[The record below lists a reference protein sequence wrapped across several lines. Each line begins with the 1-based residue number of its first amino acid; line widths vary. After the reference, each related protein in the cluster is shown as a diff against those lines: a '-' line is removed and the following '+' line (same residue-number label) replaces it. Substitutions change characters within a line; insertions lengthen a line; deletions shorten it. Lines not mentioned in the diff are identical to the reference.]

1 MVLSALPHSFGSDR
15 LNGVFNTSHW
25 SRTVTDIFRNRIE
38 AGQLL
43 AKKLMRYANQPNVIV
58 LGLPRGG
65 VPVAFEVAKALHAPL
80 DVFVVRKLGA
90 PGRRELAMGA
100 IATGGVRVLNEEAV
114 RGLGIPME
122 MIDAVTEEE
131 NQELERRELA
141 YRGSYS
147 VPEVRGKT
155 VILIDDGI
163 ATGSTVRAAV
173 CALKAQH
180 PARLIIA
187 VPVAADS
194 AYRELR
200 PEVDEIVALMTPEK
214 FYGVGEWYEDF
225 SQTSDAEVTELLKRA
240 RDRGRSHP
248 ASKA

>member
-1 MVLSALPHSFGSDR
+1 M
-15 LNGVFNTSHW
+15 NG
-25 SRTVTDIFRNRIE
+25 IFRNRIE
-38 AGQLL
+38 AGRLL
-43 AKKLMRYANQPNVIV
+43 AEKMARYANQPSVLV

-65 VPVAFEVAKALHAPL
+65 VPVAFEVAKALRVPL
-80 DVFVVRKLGA
+80 DVFVVRKLGT
-90 PGRRELAMGA
+90 PGRPELAMGA
-100 IATGGVRVLNEEAV
+100 IATGGVRVLNQEVVGALRISAEK
-114 RGLGIPME
+114 
-122 MIDAVTEEE
+122 IDAVTADETR
-131 NQELERRELA
+131 ELERRELA

-214 FYGVGEWYEDF
+214 FYGVGEWYQDF
-225 SQTSDAEVTELLKRA
+225 SQTSDTQVTDLLRQA
-240 RDRGRSHP
+240 QSWQP
-248 ASKA
+248 MC